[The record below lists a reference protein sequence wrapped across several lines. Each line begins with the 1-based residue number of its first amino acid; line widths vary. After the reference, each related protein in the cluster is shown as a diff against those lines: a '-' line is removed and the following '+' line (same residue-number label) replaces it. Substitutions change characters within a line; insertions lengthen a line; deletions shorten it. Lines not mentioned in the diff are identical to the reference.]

1 MRTRTVLVVL
11 FDGVDALDVV
21 SPVEVLT
28 AANVHVARTTSDKAP
43 YSIRTASPGGT
54 PVRSPSGLTLVP
66 DTDLNTATA
75 PHTLL
80 VPGPYGGWGDLA
92 PDPQVVNWLRQH
104 AARCRRIVSMCTG
117 AFLLAQAGLLTGRRV
132 TTHWSQADRLAR
144 ACPGAQVDPDPIF
157 IRDGRVST
165 SAGGIS
171 VMDLALAL
179 VEEDL
184 GREAALT
191 LARYLIV
198 FLRRP
203 GNQRQ
208 FSTHLLAQLA
218 DRPSLREVQ
227 HWIATHPDAD
237 LTVDT
242 LAQRANLSA
251 RQFTRA
257 FTAEIGTPP
266 GRYVDQTR
274 LETARRLLEETR
286 DSIEH
291 VARASGYPTPEAMR
305 RAFQR
310 TLDLSPAQYRQ
321 RFGDVPQSRS

>member
-1 MRTRTVLVVL
+1 VPQSARNSRHRSAAVTGVYSPFVGGPTASDGTEGGISDIADVSSGGQAGCVRTRTVLVVL

-191 LARYLIV
+191 C
-198 FLRRP
+198 
-203 GNQRQ
+203 
-208 FSTHLLAQLA
+208 
-218 DRPSLREVQ
+218 
-227 HWIATHPDAD
+227 
-237 LTVDT
+237 
-242 LAQRANLSA
+242 
-251 RQFTRA
+251 
-257 FTAEIGTPP
+257 
-266 GRYVDQTR
+266 
-274 LETARRLLEETR
+274 
-286 DSIEH
+286 
-291 VARASGYPTPEAMR
+291 
-305 RAFQR
+305 
-310 TLDLSPAQYRQ
+310 
-321 RFGDVPQSRS
+321 